1 VAFRG
6 ENFKLLL
13 RIPLDVKILVCGNAL
28 VKEDSLPLR
37 LLPLLKKEFPDIG
50 FKEFDAVEE
59 LEDEGEDLLILDTV
73 VGIKRVKV
81 FEDIDSFSD
90 SPRFSLHDFDLLSY
104 LKLLKKVGKVRK
116 VRIIGIPS
124 IEIRRTKKDIVR
136 IVKEVCDTK
145 SREYKQL

>member
-6 ENFKLLL
+6 ENFKLVL

-59 LEDEGEDLLILDTV
+59 LEDEGEYLLILDTV
-73 VGIKRVKV
+73 VGIKHVKV

-116 VRIIGIPS
+116 VRIIGVPAEDGEHAAFD
-124 IEIRRTKKDIVR
+124 EISLILRGMR
-136 IVKEVCDTK
+136 
-145 SREYKQL
+145 